1 MPRALLINPNSTQE
15 MTASMVVAA
24 KAVAPDVDFVGW
36 TSRNGPPAIQ
46 GPEDGARAVPPLLD
60 LVARAGPE
68 IDIILIGCFDDT
80 GLEEANAV
88 AACPVIG
95 IGQAAFHLAAL
106 RGERFSVVTTLEI
119 SVPVIEANIRRY
131 GLERHLGRVRASDL
145 PVLETTDTGVG
156 AAERIAAEADRAVAE
171 DGCDCIILG
180 CGGMARLA
188 ADLRARVSVPVLDGV
203 EAAAR
208 LTGALT

>member
-1 MPRALLINPNSTQE
+1 MPRALLINPNNTQE
-15 MTASMVVAA
+15 MTASMVRAA
-24 KAVAPDVDFVGW
+24 EAVAPDVDFVGW

-46 GPEDGARAVPPLLD
+46 GPEDGALAVPPLLD

-68 IDIILIGCFDDT
+68 IDIIIIGCFDDT
-80 GLEEANAV
+80 GLAEANAV

-95 IGQAAFHLAAL
+95 IGQAAFHVAAL
-106 RGERFSVVTTLEI
+106 RSERFSVVTTLDV
-119 SVPVIEANIRRY
+119 SVPVIEENIRRY
-131 GLERHLGRVRASDL
+131 GLEGHLGRVRASDL
-145 PVLETTDTGVG
+145 PVLETTETGEG
-156 AAERIAAEADRAVAE
+156 AAARIAAEAGRAVAE

-188 ADLRARVSVPVLDGV
+188 AELRARVSVPVLDGV

-208 LTGALT
+208 LVRALG